1 MLVCNAAPQ
10 KKLKPQKWPSWR
22 HRNKNIKHKE
32 MISSSTGL
40 DYNVQFFYGHSKKK
54 IETFYAND
62 VFDS

>member
-1 MLVCNAAPQ
+1 
-10 KKLKPQKWPSWR
+10 
-22 HRNKNIKHKE
+22 